1 MDVTD
6 TSFEEIEPSFLRE
19 TDHIDP
25 FSQNNEPK
33 RSKTNKI
40 RPEALQ
46 SRPYTLQGLLAA
58 PLSTASSGKTAF
70 SDDIKTQPSWLDDT
84 DRRNSKLGF
93 ETTDEE
99 EEEEEED
106 EEFLDDFEEFRN
118 KKTDFDEAIK
128 TRFGTFSRHS
138 PDNLH
143 HLSEEF
149 NNYLNLGSTSKP
161 QESQHASNTLRQ
173 PKSMMDLKPRIG
185 FQYEKMK
192 NNSRESRLK
201 NSISYGNLRNS
212 SRNPISV
219 RFKKSMP
226 NMVSNIIEEEHDSG
240 EENNDSVIKRRNPS
254 DYYLSKF
261 GEDREHP
268 DDNDFIFDSSM
279 IQPNFVPKHTR
290 GNLPMKLSP
299 SIYNIEQ
306 HNNLLTPQLHK
317 RTNRNR
323 SNFDQ
328 LENFRE
334 SNTSTSSRIPSGN
347 LNLNQR
353 AATYRMR
360 TIKQQIDH
368 NTPVKKGDMYYNPQ
382 SMKWEGNE
390 HILKKFDE
398 IDSSST
404 NPLLI
409 KKNKTDLEKIEN
421 SKIRSKSSRPP
432 EVVGDMMFDEKNLRW
447 VSIHEEP
454 PDPFAGIDDIVQ
466 GQDTD
471 MSKSPFLRSKSQTKS
486 DILSRSLAVNPNL
499 RKYHSFGGIGNKYK
513 TKSNYASEENRNT
526 SDKLMSTYTI
536 GSKLLEH
543 SYHEENRWNK
553 KVGAWFLLNN
563 KFNTTGNEGD
573 DHLNNVSVASMDTN
587 DYMYEIRKMVL
598 NSTNN

>member
-1 MDVTD
+1 MDITD

-19 TDHIDP
+19 NNRTDP
-25 FSQNNEPK
+25 FSQDNLPKKNNI
-33 RSKTNKI
+33 NKI
-40 RPEALQ
+40 RPEVLQ
-46 SRPYTLQGLLAA
+46 SRPHTLHGLLAA

-84 DRRNSKLGF
+84 ESRDSNQDFDQAES
-93 ETTDEE
+93 D
-99 EEEEEED
+99 D
-106 EEFLDDFEEFRN
+106 EFLDDFEEFQN
-118 KKTDFDEAIK
+118 KKTNFDEAIK
-128 TRFGTFSRHS
+128 TRFGTYRKHT

-149 NNYLNLGSTSKP
+149 NNYLHFGSTNRP
-161 QESQHASNTLRQ
+161 QESRRVGNALRQ

-185 FQYEKMK
+185 FQYDGM
-192 NNSRESRLK
+192 NGNPRSSRLK
-201 NSISYGNLRNS
+201 NSMSYGNLRSS
-212 SRNPISV
+212 SRNPTSV

-226 NMVSNIIEEEHDSG
+226 NMAAKIIEEDQESDR
-240 EENNDSVIKRRNPS
+240 ENNDSVLKRNNPS

-261 GEDREHP
+261 GEDRNNS
-268 DDNDFIFDSSM
+268 DDQDFIFESSM
-279 IQPNFVPKHTR
+279 IQPSFVPKHIG
-290 GNLPMKLSP
+290 GNLPIKLSP

-317 RTNRNR
+317 RTSKNR
-323 SNFDQ
+323 STYDQ

-334 SNTSTSSRIPSGN
+334 NSTSNSSRIPSGN

-368 NTPVKKGDMYYNPQ
+368 NTPVKKGNMYYNPQ

-409 KKNKTDLEKIEN
+409 KKNKADLEKIEN
-421 SKIRSKSSRPP
+421 TKIRSKSSRPP

-466 GQDTD
+466 EQDKDTP
-471 MSKSPFLRSKSQTKS
+471 KSPFLRSKSQTKS
-486 DILSRSLAVNPNL
+486 EMLSRSLSVNPNL
-499 RKYHSFGGIGNKYK
+499 RKYHSFGGIGDKYK
-513 TKSNYASEENRNT
+513 TNSNYVSDSYNNT
-526 SDKLMSTYTI
+526 SDKLASTFTI
-536 GSKLLEH
+536 SSKLLEH
-543 SYHEENRWNK
+543 CYHEENRWNK
-553 KVGAWFLLNN
+553 RVGGWFLLNN
-563 KFNTTGNEGD
+563 KYNTCGNEGD
-573 DHLNNVSVASMDTN
+573 DHLNNTSVASLDTN

-598 NSTNN
+598 SSTNN